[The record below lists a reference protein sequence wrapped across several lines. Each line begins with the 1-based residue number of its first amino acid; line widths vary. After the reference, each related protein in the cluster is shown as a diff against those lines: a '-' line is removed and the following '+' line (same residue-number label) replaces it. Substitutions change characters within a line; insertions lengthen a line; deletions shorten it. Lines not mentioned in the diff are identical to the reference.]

1 MTDHRERQSPLYKHT
16 SNVDYLGDFPGADVE
31 RNLLRVIVEEGDI
44 TLSDEITVDSITST
58 PTITDDGTFDI
69 NSLPTPVT
77 VTDDGALDINSLP
90 EPLTITENSA
100 LDVSAATVTV
110 NNQDSPD
117 HPQSETTGHDLIGTG
132 DLTLGPLSVARASKL
147 VITATST
154 DGNAWS
160 ASLDWVDSNGNT
172 FLSESATD
180 VGLSSV
186 TDGSATLDR
195 KGPNVTITF
204 TDESGGSSNN
214 VNVYADT
221 HR

>member
-1 MTDHRERQSPLYKHT
+1 
-16 SNVDYLGDFPGADVE
+16 VE
-31 RNLLRVIVEEGDI
+31 RNLFRVIVEEGVI
-44 TLSDEITVDSITST
+44 TLCDEITVDSITST
-58 PTITDDGTFDI
+58 PTITDDGAFDI

-77 VTDDGALDINSLP
+77 VTDDGSLAISSLP

-100 LDVSAATVTV
+100 LDVSASTVTVTDNGALDINSLPEPLDVSAETVTV
-110 NNQDSPD
+110 NNQDAPE
-117 HPQSETTGHDLIGTG
+117 HPESETTGHDLIGTG